1 MGHFIGPLVK
11 IPPKVT
17 LAHVVC
23 PARERE
29 SNQSKRVSD
38 PASNILSI
46 IIIRFLFES
55 RRNNGELQHLYTYRL
70 H

>member
-1 MGHFIGPLVK
+1 MRTVMGHFIGPLVK

-29 SNQSKRVSD
+29 RVNK
-38 PASNILSI
+38 AKE
-46 IIIRFLFES
+46 FLTQQVTFY
-55 RRNNGELQHLYTYRL
+55 Q
-70 H
+70 